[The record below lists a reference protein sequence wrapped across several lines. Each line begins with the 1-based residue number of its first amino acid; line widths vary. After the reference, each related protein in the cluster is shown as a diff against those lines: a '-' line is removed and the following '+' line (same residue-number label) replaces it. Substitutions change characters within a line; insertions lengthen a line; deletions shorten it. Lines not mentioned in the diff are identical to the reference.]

1 MQDKYIIKNNCNKTC
16 NYFKVANIEINN
28 IKMRKLNINNFII
41 ILMLVLPIILNAQKK
56 QDIEA
61 IKEMCG
67 CFEIDFKFSETFQY
81 SNDSNYSKSKNYN
94 AKALEYAML
103 IKDEKGHIS
112 IQHLLVMGDYVIK
125 HWRQDWIYQNKDLL
139 KYDGNN
145 NWKYI
150 SKNKK
155 DVKGQWTQKVFQVD
169 DSPRYEGSATWVHT
183 DGKSYWENSSY
194 APLPRREYTKR
205 DDYNVMIRG
214 NRHEIT
220 KYGWVHDQD
229 NFKVVKDS
237 ESNSEVIIASEKGL
251 NTYTR
256 VDESKCKEAI
266 NWWDEN
272 NEKWSLVLEKWNSIY
287 SKKDDISLRRSVENK
302 PLFSFLFDEN
312 VVKRD
317 EIGLI
322 IDRFVID

>member
-1 MQDKYIIKNNCNKTC
+1 
-16 NYFKVANIEINN
+16 
-28 IKMRKLNINNFII
+28 MRKLYFNNLI
-41 ILMLVLPIILNAQKK
+41 LVLLLVLTSSLNAQKK

-61 IKEMCG
+61 IKNMCG

-94 AKALEYAML
+94 AKALEYAKL

-125 HWRQDWIYQNKDLL
+125 HWRQDWIYQNKDFL

-169 DSPRYEGSATWVHT
+169 DSPRYEGSATWVHI

-205 DDYNVMIRG
+205 DDYNIMIRG

-220 KYGWVHDQD
+220 NDGWIHDQD
-229 NFKVVKDS
+229 NFKVVKDYN
-237 ESNSEVIIASEKGL
+237 SNSEVIIASEKGL
-251 NTYTR
+251 NIYTR
-256 VDESKCKEAI
+256 VDESKCNEAI
-266 NWWDEN
+266 KWWDEN
-272 NEKWSLVLEKWNSIY
+272 YVKWSFVVDKWNTIY
-287 SKKDDISLRRSVENK
+287 SKKDDISLRSSVEDK

-312 VVKRD
+312 IVKRD

>member
-1 MQDKYIIKNNCNKTC
+1 
-16 NYFKVANIEINN
+16 
-28 IKMRKLNINNFII
+28 MRKLNINNLII
-41 ILMLVLPIILNAQKK
+41 ILLLVSPIITNAQKK

-81 SNDSNYSKSKNYN
+81 INDSNYSKSKNYN
-94 AKALEYAML
+94 AKALEYAKL
-103 IKDEKGHIS
+103 IKDEKDHIS
-112 IQHLLVMGDYVIK
+112 IQHLLVMGDYIIK
-125 HWRQDWIYQNKDLL
+125 HWRQDWVFQNKDLL

-150 SKNKK
+150 SKTKK

-169 DSPRYEGSATWVHT
+169 DSPRYEGSATWVHA

-205 DDYNVMIRG
+205 NDYNIMIRG

-220 KYGWVHDQD
+220 KDGWVHDQD

-237 ESNSEVIIASEKGL
+237 ESDSEVIIASEKGI

-256 VDESKCKEAI
+256 VDESNCKEAI
-266 NWWDEN
+266 KWWDEN
-272 NEKWSLVLEKWNSIY
+272 NEKWLLVLEKWNSIY
-287 SKKDDISLRRSVENK
+287 SKKDDISLRQSVENK

>member
-1 MQDKYIIKNNCNKTC
+1 
-16 NYFKVANIEINN
+16 
-28 IKMRKLNINNFII
+28 MRKLNIYNLII
-41 ILMLVLPIILNAQKK
+41 ILLLVSPIIINAQKK

-94 AKALEYAML
+94 AKALEYAKL
-103 IKDEKGHIS
+103 IKDEKDHIS
-112 IQHLLVMGDYVIK
+112 IQHLLVMGDYIIK
-125 HWRQDWIYQNKDLL
+125 HWRQDWVFQNKDLL

-150 SKNKK
+150 SKTKQ

-169 DSPRYEGSATWVHT
+169 DSPRYEGSATWVHA

-205 DDYNVMIRG
+205 NDYNIMIRG
-214 NRHEIT
+214 NRQEIT
-220 KYGWVHDQD
+220 EDGWVHDQD

-237 ESNSEVIIASEKGL
+237 ESDSEVIIASEKGI
-251 NTYTR
+251 NSYTR
-256 VDESKCKEAI
+256 VDESNCKEAI
-266 NWWDEN
+266 KWWDEN
-272 NEKWSLVLEKWNSIY
+272 NEKWLLVLEKWNSIY
-287 SKKDDISLRRSVENK
+287 SKKDDISLRQSVENK

>member
-1 MQDKYIIKNNCNKTC
+1 
-16 NYFKVANIEINN
+16 
-28 IKMRKLNINNFII
+28 MRKLNINNFII
-41 ILMLVLPIILNAQKK
+41 ILLLVLPINLNAQKK

-94 AKALEYAML
+94 AKALEYSKL

-169 DSPRYEGSATWVHT
+169 DSPRYEGSATWVHA

>member
-1 MQDKYIIKNNCNKTC
+1 
-16 NYFKVANIEINN
+16 
-28 IKMRKLNINNFII
+28 MRKLNIYNLII
-41 ILMLVLPIILNAQKK
+41 ILLLVSPIIINAQKK

-81 SNDSNYSKSKNYN
+81 INDSNYSKSKNYN
-94 AKALEYAML
+94 AKALEYAKL
-103 IKDEKGHIS
+103 IKDEKDHIS
-112 IQHLLVMGDYVIK
+112 IQHLLVMGDYIIK
-125 HWRQDWIYQNKDLL
+125 HWRQDWVFQNKDLL

-150 SKNKK
+150 SKTKK

-169 DSPRYEGSATWVHT
+169 DSPRYEGSATWVHA

-205 DDYNVMIRG
+205 NDYNIMIRG

-220 KYGWVHDQD
+220 KDGWVHDQD

-237 ESNSEVIIASEKGL
+237 ESDSEVIIASEKGI

-256 VDESKCKEAI
+256 VDESNCKEAI
-266 NWWDEN
+266 KWWDEN
-272 NEKWSLVLEKWNSIY
+272 NEKWLLVLEKWNSIY
-287 SKKDDISLRRSVENK
+287 SKKDDISLRQSVENK

>member
-1 MQDKYIIKNNCNKTC
+1 
-16 NYFKVANIEINN
+16 
-28 IKMRKLNINNFII
+28 MRKLNINNFL
-41 ILMLVLPIILNAQKK
+41 ILLLVSPIILNAQKK

-103 IKDEKGHIS
+103 IKDEKDHIS

-125 HWRQDWIYQNKDLL
+125 HWRQDWIYQNKDFI
-139 KYDGNN
+139 KYNGNT
-145 NWKYI
+145 NWEYM
-150 SKNKK
+150 SKTKK

-169 DSPRYEGSATWVHT
+169 DSPRYQGSATWVHV

-205 DDYNVMIRG
+205 NDYNIMIRG

-220 KYGWVHDQD
+220 KYGWLHDQD
-229 NFKVVKDS
+229 NFKVVKDL
-237 ESNSEVIIASEKGL
+237 ESDFEIIIASEKGL
-251 NTYTR
+251 NKYIK
-256 VDESKCKEAI
+256 VDESKCNEAI
-266 NWWDEN
+266 KWWDEN
-272 NEKWSLVLEKWNSIY
+272 NEKWSFVLNKWNSIY
-287 SKKDDISLRRSVENK
+287 SKKDDISLKQTVENK
-302 PLFSFLFDEN
+302 TLFSFLFDEN

>member
-1 MQDKYIIKNNCNKTC
+1 
-16 NYFKVANIEINN
+16 
-28 IKMRKLNINNFII
+28 MRKLNINNLII
-41 ILMLVLPIILNAQKK
+41 ILLMVSPIITNAQKK

-67 CFEIDFKFSETFQY
+67 CFEIDFKFAETFQY
-81 SNDSNYSKSKNYN
+81 INDSNYSKSKNYN
-94 AKALEYAML
+94 AKALEYAKL
-103 IKDEKGHIS
+103 IKDEKDHIS
-112 IQHLLVMGDYVIK
+112 IQHLLVMGDYIIK
-125 HWRQDWIYQNKDLL
+125 HWRQDWVFQNKDLL

-150 SKNKK
+150 SKTKQ

-169 DSPRYEGSATWVHT
+169 DSPRYEGSATWVHA

-205 DDYNVMIRG
+205 NDYNIMIRG

-220 KYGWVHDQD
+220 KDGWVHDQD

-237 ESNSEVIIASEKGL
+237 ESDSEVIIASEKGI

-256 VDESKCKEAI
+256 VDESNCKEAI
-266 NWWDEN
+266 KWWDEN
-272 NEKWSLVLEKWNSIY
+272 NEKWLLVLEKWNSIY
-287 SKKDDISLRRSVENK
+287 SKKDDISLRQSVENK

>member
-1 MQDKYIIKNNCNKTC
+1 
-16 NYFKVANIEINN
+16 
-28 IKMRKLNINNFII
+28 MRKLNINNFII
-41 ILMLVLPIILNAQKK
+41 TLLLVLPIVLNAQKK
-56 QDIEA
+56 QDNEA

-94 AKALEYAML
+94 AKALEYAKL

-125 HWRQDWIYQNKDLL
+125 HWRQDWVYQNKDLL

-169 DSPRYEGSATWVHT
+169 DSPRYEGSATWVHM

-205 DDYNVMIRG
+205 DDYNIMIRG

-229 NFKVVKDS
+229 NFKVVRDS
-237 ESNSEVIIASEKGL
+237 ESNSEVIIASEKGF

>member
-1 MQDKYIIKNNCNKTC
+1 
-16 NYFKVANIEINN
+16 
-28 IKMRKLNINNFII
+28 MRKLNINNFLI
-41 ILMLVLPIILNAQKK
+41 ILLLVSPIILNAQKK

-103 IKDEKGHIS
+103 IKDEKEHIS

-125 HWRQDWIYQNKDLL
+125 HWRQDWIYQNKDFL
-139 KYDGNN
+139 KYDGNT
-145 NWKYI
+145 NWIYL
-150 SKNKK
+150 SKTKN

-169 DSPRYEGSATWVHT
+169 DSPRYEGSASWVHV

-205 DDYNVMIRG
+205 NDYNIMIRG

-220 KYGWVHDQD
+220 KYGWLHDQD
-229 NFKVVKDS
+229 NFKVVKDL
-237 ESNSEVIIASEKGL
+237 ESDSEVIIASEKGM
-251 NTYTR
+251 NKYTK
-256 VDESKCKEAI
+256 VDESKCNEAI
-266 NWWDEN
+266 KWWDEN
-272 NEKWSLVLEKWNSIY
+272 NQKWSFVLNKWNSIY
-287 SKKDDISLRRSVENK
+287 SKKNDISLRQTVENK

-312 VVKRD
+312 VIGRD

-322 IDRFVID
+322 IDKFVID

>member
-1 MQDKYIIKNNCNKTC
+1 MK
-16 NYFKVANIEINN
+16 
-28 IKMRKLNINNFII
+28 KLNINNFLI
-41 ILMLVLPIILNAQKK
+41 ILLLVSPIILNAQKK

-94 AKALEYAML
+94 AKALEYAKL

-139 KYDGNN
+139 KYNGNN

-169 DSPRYEGSATWVHT
+169 DSPRYEGSATWVHA

-205 DDYNVMIRG
+205 NDYNVMIRG

>member
-1 MQDKYIIKNNCNKTC
+1 
-16 NYFKVANIEINN
+16 
-28 IKMRKLNINNFII
+28 MRKLNINNLII
-41 ILMLVLPIILNAQKK
+41 ILLLVSPIITNAQKK

-94 AKALEYAML
+94 AKALEYAKL
-103 IKDEKGHIS
+103 IKDEKDHIS
-112 IQHLLVMGDYVIK
+112 IQHLLVMGDYIIK
-125 HWRQDWIYQNKDLL
+125 HWRQDWVFQNKDLL

-150 SKNKK
+150 SKTKK

-169 DSPRYEGSATWVHT
+169 DSPRYEGSATWVHA

-205 DDYNVMIRG
+205 NDYNIMIRG

-220 KYGWVHDQD
+220 EDGWVHDQD

-237 ESNSEVIIASEKGL
+237 ESDSEVIIASEKGI
-251 NTYTR
+251 NSYTR
-256 VDESKCKEAI
+256 VDESNCKEAI
-266 NWWDEN
+266 KWWDEN
-272 NEKWSLVLEKWNSIY
+272 NEKWLLVLEKWNSIY
-287 SKKDDISLRRSVENK
+287 SKKDDISLRQSVENK

>member
-1 MQDKYIIKNNCNKTC
+1 
-16 NYFKVANIEINN
+16 
-28 IKMRKLNINNFII
+28 MRKLNINNFII

-94 AKALEYAML
+94 AKALEYAKL

-139 KYDGNN
+139 KYNGNN

-169 DSPRYEGSATWVHT
+169 DSPRYEGSATWIHA

-220 KYGWVHDQD
+220 KYGWIHDQD
-229 NFKVVKDS
+229 NFKVIKDS
-237 ESNSEVIIASEKGL
+237 ESNSEVIIASEKGF

-256 VDESKCKEAI
+256 VDESKCMEAI

-312 VVKRD
+312 LVKRD

>member
-1 MQDKYIIKNNCNKTC
+1 
-16 NYFKVANIEINN
+16 
-28 IKMRKLNINNFII
+28 MRKLNINNLII
-41 ILMLVLPIILNAQKK
+41 ILLLVSPIITNAQKK

-94 AKALEYAML
+94 AKALEYAKL

-112 IQHLLVMGDYVIK
+112 IQHLLVMGDYIIK
-125 HWRQDWIYQNKDLL
+125 HWRQDWIFQNKDLL

-145 NWKYI
+145 TWKYI
-150 SKNKK
+150 SKTKK
-155 DVKGQWTQKVFQVD
+155 NVKGQWTQKVFQVD
-169 DSPRYEGSATWVHT
+169 DSPRYEGSATWVHA

-205 DDYNVMIRG
+205 NDYNIMIRG

-220 KYGWVHDQD
+220 EDGWVHDQD

-237 ESNSEVIIASEKGL
+237 ESDSEVIIASEKGI
-251 NTYTR
+251 NSYTR
-256 VDESKCKEAI
+256 VDESNCKEAI
-266 NWWDEN
+266 KWWDEN
-272 NEKWSLVLEKWNSIY
+272 NEKWLLVLEKWNSIY
-287 SKKDDISLRRSVENK
+287 SKKDDISLRQSVENK

>member
-1 MQDKYIIKNNCNKTC
+1 
-16 NYFKVANIEINN
+16 
-28 IKMRKLNINNFII
+28 MRKLNINNLII
-41 ILMLVLPIILNAQKK
+41 ILLLVSPIITNAQKK

-94 AKALEYAML
+94 AKALEYAKL

-112 IQHLLVMGDYVIK
+112 IQHLLVMGDYIIK
-125 HWRQDWIYQNKDLL
+125 HWRQDWIFQNKDLL

-145 NWKYI
+145 TWKYI
-150 SKNKK
+150 SKTKK

-169 DSPRYEGSATWVHT
+169 DSPRYEGSATWVHA

-205 DDYNVMIRG
+205 NDYNIMIRG

-220 KYGWVHDQD
+220 EDGWVHDQD

-237 ESNSEVIIASEKGL
+237 ESDSEVIIASEKGI
-251 NTYTR
+251 NSYTR
-256 VDESKCKEAI
+256 VDESNCKEAI
-266 NWWDEN
+266 KWWDEN
-272 NEKWSLVLEKWNSIY
+272 NEKWLLVLEKWNSIY
-287 SKKDDISLRRSVENK
+287 SKKDDISLRKSVENK

>member
-1 MQDKYIIKNNCNKTC
+1 
-16 NYFKVANIEINN
+16 
-28 IKMRKLNINNFII
+28 MRKHNIYNFLI
-41 ILMLVLPIILNAQKK
+41 ILLLVSPIILNAQKK

-61 IKEMCG
+61 IKKMCG

-103 IKDEKGHIS
+103 IKDEKEHIS

-125 HWRQDWIYQNKDLL
+125 HWRQDWIYQNKDFL
-139 KYDGNN
+139 KYDGNT
-145 NWKYI
+145 NWIYL
-150 SKNKK
+150 SKTKN

-169 DSPRYEGSATWVHT
+169 DSPRYEGSASWVHV

-205 DDYNVMIRG
+205 NDYNIMIRG

-220 KYGWVHDQD
+220 KYGWLHDQD
-229 NFKVVKDS
+229 NFKVVKDL
-237 ESNSEVIIASEKGL
+237 ESDSEVIIASEKGL
-251 NTYTR
+251 NKYIK
-256 VDESKCKEAI
+256 VDESKCNEAI
-266 NWWDEN
+266 KWWDEN
-272 NEKWSLVLEKWNSIY
+272 NQKWSFVLNKWNSIY
-287 SKKDDISLRRSVENK
+287 SKKDDISLKQTVENK

>member
-1 MQDKYIIKNNCNKTC
+1 
-16 NYFKVANIEINN
+16 
-28 IKMRKLNINNFII
+28 MRKLNIYNLII
-41 ILMLVLPIILNAQKK
+41 ILLLVSPIIINAQKK

-94 AKALEYAML
+94 AKALEYAKL
-103 IKDEKGHIS
+103 IKDEKDHIS
-112 IQHLLVMGDYVIK
+112 IQHLLVMGDYIIK
-125 HWRQDWIYQNKDLL
+125 HWRQDWVFQNKDLL

-150 SKNKK
+150 SKTKQ

-169 DSPRYEGSATWVHT
+169 DSPRYEGSATWVHA

-205 DDYNVMIRG
+205 NDYNIMIRG

-220 KYGWVHDQD
+220 KDGWVHDQD

-237 ESNSEVIIASEKGL
+237 ESDSEVIIASEKGI
-251 NTYTR
+251 NSYTR
-256 VDESKCKEAI
+256 VDESNCKEAI
-266 NWWDEN
+266 KWWDEN
-272 NEKWSLVLEKWNSIY
+272 NEKWLLVLEKWNSIY
-287 SKKDDISLRRSVENK
+287 SKKDDISLRQSVENK

>member
-1 MQDKYIIKNNCNKTC
+1 
-16 NYFKVANIEINN
+16 
-28 IKMRKLNINNFII
+28 MRKLNIYNLII
-41 ILMLVLPIILNAQKK
+41 ILLLVSPIIINAQKK

-81 SNDSNYSKSKNYN
+81 INDSNYSKSKNYN
-94 AKALEYAML
+94 AKALEYAKL

-112 IQHLLVMGDYVIK
+112 IQHLLVMGDYIIK
-125 HWRQDWIYQNKDLL
+125 HWRQDWVFQNKDLL

-150 SKNKK
+150 SKTKK

-169 DSPRYEGSATWVHT
+169 DSPRYEGSATWVHA

-205 DDYNVMIRG
+205 NDYNIMIRG

-220 KYGWVHDQD
+220 EDGWVHDQD

-237 ESNSEVIIASEKGL
+237 ESDSEVIIASEKGI

-256 VDESKCKEAI
+256 VDESNCKEAI
-266 NWWDEN
+266 KWWDEN
-272 NEKWSLVLEKWNSIY
+272 NEKWLLVLEKWNSIY
-287 SKKDDISLRRSVENK
+287 SKKDDISLRQSVENK

>member
-1 MQDKYIIKNNCNKTC
+1 
-16 NYFKVANIEINN
+16 
-28 IKMRKLNINNFII
+28 MRKLNINNFII
-41 ILMLVLPIILNAQKK
+41 TLLLVLPIILNAQKK
-56 QDIEA
+56 QDNEA

-81 SNDSNYSKSKNYN
+81 INDSNYSKSKNYN
-94 AKALEYAML
+94 AKALEYAKL

-229 NFKVVKDS
+229 NFKVVRDS
-237 ESNSEVIIASEKGL
+237 ESNSEEIIASEKGL

>member
-1 MQDKYIIKNNCNKTC
+1 
-16 NYFKVANIEINN
+16 
-28 IKMRKLNINNFII
+28 MRKLNINNFLI
-41 ILMLVLPIILNAQKK
+41 ILLLVSPIILNAQKK

-103 IKDEKGHIS
+103 IKDEKDHIS

-125 HWRQDWIYQNKDLL
+125 HWRQDWIYQNKDFL
-139 KYDGNN
+139 KYNGNT
-145 NWKYI
+145 NWEYM
-150 SKNKK
+150 SKTKK

-169 DSPRYEGSATWVHT
+169 DSPRYQGSATWVHV

-205 DDYNVMIRG
+205 NDYNIMIRG

-220 KYGWVHDQD
+220 KYGWLHDQD
-229 NFKVVKDS
+229 NFKVVKDL
-237 ESNSEVIIASEKGL
+237 ESDFEIIIASEKGL
-251 NTYTR
+251 NKYIK
-256 VDESKCKEAI
+256 VDESKCNEAI
-266 NWWDEN
+266 KWWDEN
-272 NEKWSLVLEKWNSIY
+272 NEKWSFVLNKWNSIY
-287 SKKDDISLRRSVENK
+287 SKKDDISLKQTVENK
-302 PLFSFLFDEN
+302 TLFSFLFDEN

>member
-1 MQDKYIIKNNCNKTC
+1 
-16 NYFKVANIEINN
+16 
-28 IKMRKLNINNFII
+28 MRKLNINNFII
-41 ILMLVLPIILNAQKK
+41 IVLLVLPIILNAQKK

-94 AKALEYAML
+94 AKALEYAKL

-112 IQHLLVMGDYVIK
+112 IQHLLVMGDYIIK

-169 DSPRYEGSATWVHT
+169 DSPRYEGSATWVHA

-205 DDYNVMIRG
+205 NDYNVMIRG

-256 VDESKCKEAI
+256 VDESNCKEAI

>member
-1 MQDKYIIKNNCNKTC
+1 
-16 NYFKVANIEINN
+16 
-28 IKMRKLNINNFII
+28 MRKLNIYNLII
-41 ILMLVLPIILNAQKK
+41 ILLLVSPIIINAQKK

-81 SNDSNYSKSKNYN
+81 INDSNYSKSKNYN
-94 AKALEYAML
+94 AKALEYAKL
-103 IKDEKGHIS
+103 IKDEKDHIS
-112 IQHLLVMGDYVIK
+112 IQHLLVMGDYIIK
-125 HWRQDWIYQNKDLL
+125 HWRQDWVFQNKDLL

-150 SKNKK
+150 SKTKQ

-169 DSPRYEGSATWVHT
+169 DSPRYEGSATWVHA

-205 DDYNVMIRG
+205 NDYNIMIRG

-220 KYGWVHDQD
+220 KDGWVHDQD

-237 ESNSEVIIASEKGL
+237 ESDSEVIIASEKGI
-251 NTYTR
+251 NSYTR
-256 VDESKCKEAI
+256 VDESNCKEAI
-266 NWWDEN
+266 KWWDEN
-272 NEKWSLVLEKWNSIY
+272 NEKWLLVLEKWNSIY
-287 SKKDDISLRRSVENK
+287 SKKDDISLRQSVENK

>member
-41 ILMLVLPIILNAQKK
+41 TLLLVLPIILNAQKK
-56 QDIEA
+56 QDNEA

-94 AKALEYAML
+94 AKALEYAKL

-169 DSPRYEGSATWVHT
+169 DSPRYEGSATWIHA

-205 DDYNVMIRG
+205 DDYNVMVRG

-251 NTYTR
+251 NTYIR
-256 VDESKCKEAI
+256 VDESNCKEAI

>member
-1 MQDKYIIKNNCNKTC
+1 
-16 NYFKVANIEINN
+16 
-28 IKMRKLNINNFII
+28 MRKLNINNLII
-41 ILMLVLPIILNAQKK
+41 ILLLVSPIITNAQKK

-81 SNDSNYSKSKNYN
+81 INDSNYSKSKNYN
-94 AKALEYAML
+94 AKALEYAKL
-103 IKDEKGHIS
+103 IKDEKDHIS
-112 IQHLLVMGDYVIK
+112 IQHLLVMGDYIIK
-125 HWRQDWIYQNKDLL
+125 HWRQDWVFQNKDLL

-150 SKNKK
+150 SKTKK

-169 DSPRYEGSATWVHT
+169 DSPRYEGSATWVHA

-205 DDYNVMIRG
+205 NDYNIMIRG

-220 KYGWVHDQD
+220 KDGWVHDQD

-237 ESNSEVIIASEKGL
+237 ESDSEVIIASEKGI

-256 VDESKCKEAI
+256 VDESNCKEAI
-266 NWWDEN
+266 KWWDEN
-272 NEKWSLVLEKWNSIY
+272 NEKWLLVLEKWNSIY
-287 SKKDDISLRRSVENK
+287 SRKDDISLRQSVENK

>member
-1 MQDKYIIKNNCNKTC
+1 
-16 NYFKVANIEINN
+16 
-28 IKMRKLNINNFII
+28 MRKLNINNFLI
-41 ILMLVLPIILNAQKK
+41 ILILVSPIILNAQKK

-67 CFEIDFKFSETFQY
+67 CFEIDFKFSETFQF

-103 IKDEKGHIS
+103 IKDEKDHIS
-112 IQHLLVMGDYVIK
+112 IQHLLVMGEYVIK
-125 HWRQDWIYQNKDLL
+125 HWRQDWIYQNKDFL
-139 KYDGNN
+139 KYDGNT
-145 NWKYI
+145 NWKYM
-150 SKNKK
+150 SKTKK

-169 DSPRYEGSATWVHT
+169 DSPRYEGSATWVHV

-205 DDYNVMIRG
+205 NDYNIMIRG

-220 KYGWVHDQD
+220 KYGWLHDQD
-229 NFKVVKDS
+229 NFKVVKDL
-237 ESNSEVIIASEKGL
+237 ESDSEVIIASEKGL
-251 NTYTR
+251 NKYTK
-256 VDESKCKEAI
+256 VDESKCNEAKK
-266 NWWDEN
+266 WWDEN
-272 NEKWSLVLEKWNSIY
+272 NQKWSFVLNKWNSIY
-287 SKKDDISLRRSVENK
+287 SKKDDISLRKTVENK

-312 VVKRD
+312 LVREH

>member
-1 MQDKYIIKNNCNKTC
+1 
-16 NYFKVANIEINN
+16 
-28 IKMRKLNINNFII
+28 MRKLNINNFLI
-41 ILMLVLPIILNAQKK
+41 ILILVSPIILNAQKK

-67 CFEIDFKFSETFQY
+67 CFEIDFKFSETFQF

-103 IKDEKGHIS
+103 IKDEKDHIS

-125 HWRQDWIYQNKDLL
+125 HWRQDWIYQNKDFL
-139 KYDGNN
+139 KYDGNT
-145 NWKYI
+145 NWKYM
-150 SKNKK
+150 SKTKK

-169 DSPRYEGSATWVHT
+169 DSPRYEGSATWVHV

-205 DDYNVMIRG
+205 NDYNIMIRG

-220 KYGWVHDQD
+220 KYGWLHDQD
-229 NFKVVKDS
+229 NFKVVKDL
-237 ESNSEVIIASEKGL
+237 ESDSEVIIASEKGL
-251 NTYTR
+251 NKYTK
-256 VDESKCKEAI
+256 VDESKCNEAKK
-266 NWWDEN
+266 WWDEN
-272 NEKWSLVLEKWNSIY
+272 NQKWSFVLNKWNSIY
-287 SKKDDISLRRSVENK
+287 SKKDDISLRQTVENK
-302 PLFSFLFDEN
+302 PLFSFLFEEN
-312 VVKRD
+312 VVRED

-322 IDRFVID
+322 IDSFVID

>member
-1 MQDKYIIKNNCNKTC
+1 
-16 NYFKVANIEINN
+16 
-28 IKMRKLNINNFII
+28 MRKLNINNLII
-41 ILMLVLPIILNAQKK
+41 ILLLVSPIIINAQKK

-94 AKALEYAML
+94 AKALEYAKL

-112 IQHLLVMGDYVIK
+112 IQHLLVMGDYIIK
-125 HWRQDWIYQNKDLL
+125 HWRQDWIFQNKDLL

-150 SKNKK
+150 SKTKK

-169 DSPRYEGSATWVHT
+169 DSPRYEGSATWVHA

-205 DDYNVMIRG
+205 NDYNIMIRG

-220 KYGWVHDQD
+220 KDGWVHDQD

-237 ESNSEVIIASEKGL
+237 ESDSEVIIASEKGI

-256 VDESKCKEAI
+256 VDESNCKEAI
-266 NWWDEN
+266 KWWDEN
-272 NEKWSLVLEKWNSIY
+272 NEKWLLVLEKWNSIY
-287 SKKDDISLRRSVENK
+287 SKKDDISLRQSVENK

>member
-1 MQDKYIIKNNCNKTC
+1 
-16 NYFKVANIEINN
+16 
-28 IKMRKLNINNFII
+28 MRKLNINNLIITLLLVSPII
-41 ILMLVLPIILNAQKK
+41 INAQKK

-94 AKALEYAML
+94 AKALEYAKL

-112 IQHLLVMGDYVIK
+112 IQHLLVMGDYIIK
-125 HWRQDWIYQNKDLL
+125 HWRQDWIFQNKDLL

-150 SKNKK
+150 SKTKK

-169 DSPRYEGSATWVHT
+169 DSPRYEGSATWVHA

-205 DDYNVMIRG
+205 NDYNIMIRG

-220 KYGWVHDQD
+220 KDGWVHDQD
-229 NFKVVKDS
+229 NFKVVKDL
-237 ESNSEVIIASEKGL
+237 ESDSEVIIASEKGI

-256 VDESKCKEAI
+256 VDESNCKEAI
-266 NWWDEN
+266 KWWDEN
-272 NEKWSLVLEKWNSIY
+272 NEKWLLVLEKWNSIY
-287 SKKDDISLRRSVENK
+287 SKKDDISLRQSVENK

>member
-1 MQDKYIIKNNCNKTC
+1 
-16 NYFKVANIEINN
+16 
-28 IKMRKLNINNFII
+28 MRKLNINNLII
-41 ILMLVLPIILNAQKK
+41 ILLLVSPIITNAQKK

-94 AKALEYAML
+94 AKALEYAKL

-112 IQHLLVMGDYVIK
+112 IQHLLVMGDYIIK
-125 HWRQDWIYQNKDLL
+125 HWRQDWIFQNRDLL

-145 NWKYI
+145 TWKYI
-150 SKNKK
+150 SKTKK

-169 DSPRYEGSATWVHT
+169 DSPRYEGSATWVHA

-205 DDYNVMIRG
+205 NDYNIMIRG

-220 KYGWVHDQD
+220 KDGWVHDQD

-237 ESNSEVIIASEKGL
+237 ESDSELIIASEKGI
-251 NTYTR
+251 NSYTR
-256 VDESKCKEAI
+256 VDESNCKEAI
-266 NWWDEN
+266 KWWDEN
-272 NEKWSLVLEKWNSIY
+272 NEKWLLVLEKWNSIY
-287 SKKDDISLRRSVENK
+287 SKKDDISLRQSVENK

>member
-1 MQDKYIIKNNCNKTC
+1 MK
-16 NYFKVANIEINN
+16 
-28 IKMRKLNINNFII
+28 KLNINNFLI
-41 ILMLVLPIILNAQKK
+41 ILLLVSPIILNAQKK

-103 IKDEKGHIS
+103 IKDEKDHIS

-125 HWRQDWIYQNKDLL
+125 HWRQDWIYQNKDFL
-139 KYDGNN
+139 KYDGNT
-145 NWKYI
+145 NWKYM
-150 SKNKK
+150 SKTKK

-169 DSPRYEGSATWVHT
+169 DSPRYEGSATWVHV

-205 DDYNVMIRG
+205 NDYNIMIRG

-220 KYGWVHDQD
+220 KYGWLHDQD
-229 NFKVVKDS
+229 NFKVVKDL
-237 ESNSEVIIASEKGL
+237 ESDSEVIIASEKGL
-251 NTYTR
+251 NKYTK
-256 VDESKCKEAI
+256 VDESKCNEAKK
-266 NWWDEN
+266 WWDEN
-272 NEKWSLVLEKWNSIY
+272 NQKWSFVLNKWNSIY
-287 SKKDDISLRRSVENK
+287 SKKDDISLKQTVENK